1 MKITKKACKAL
12 CRLAA
17 AHDVPV
23 AFSTADDGKE
33 IMFTDACAV
42 CIRVTTDYM
51 RHIDGVAVLH
61 GPDTKPGNAAA
72 RTFAWI
78 DQNAGYTLAAVTPA
92 HDRSANRCR
101 VAPVLRDGLRKF
113 ATYRRKADKNPIYP
127 IGKGFFNPSYIA
139 LVLDV
144 LPDAVIYAAGPLDPL
159 YIVGENGCAFIMP
172 VKTAP
177 DEANGARAD
186 LEQFRNVAAVAT
198 AADNAPK
205 LENQPEKVTAADTPA
220 DGATTQPAHNDG
232 ANAFRAVSSST
243 IAQLMQQKGIPCSG
257 KYAEID
263 SFYTAILTAGETLPA
278 VDGETWQAFFERAY
292 PVAFPGTV
300 DQENATETPAAVD
313 VDIYA
318 FAEQFQKEYEFLYEN
333 EHVAGCREAVEAFGR
348 ACNGESFRRFVAQFA
363 KFRGDLISSDRE
375 AAAFMFALDALAPG
389 GDCVPVASQQGS
401 HYDPDKAYNNVPAA
415 VEAFYAHARHLYGE
429 TLFDVRFDHVDE
441 SGYWFSYE
449 LTHDH
454 RRQVYCVRH
463 ADLDGDG
470 AQHSPHFDRQPPKVG
485 CRLPGGDGII
495 DPVDLEWMQI
505 MVSDWMADQGLTDDD
520 IVIDWDGFSEQ
531 DQTVPCCD
539 SSHCYLLEAVHGD
552 IHIVPVGTL

>member
-23 AFSTADDGKE
+23 AFSPADDGKE
-33 IMFTDACAV
+33 IMFTDSFT
-42 CIRVTTDYM
+42 CIRVPADYM
-51 RHIDGVAVLH
+51 RHIDGVAILH
-61 GPDTKPGNAAA
+61 GPDTKPGNAASRA
-72 RTFAWI
+72 FAWI
-78 DQNAGYTLAAVTPA
+78 ESNPDYTPASVTPA

-101 VAPVLRDGLRKF
+101 VAPVLRDDLRKF
-113 ATYRRKADKNPIYP
+113 ATHRRKEDKNPIYP
-127 IGKGFFNPSYIA
+127 IGQGFFNPSYVA

-159 YIVGENGCAFIMP
+159 YIVGENGCAFVMP

-177 DEANGARAD
+177 DEANDARAD
-186 LEQFRNVAAVAT
+186 LEQFRNAAT

-205 LENQPEKVTAADTPA
+205 LVKQPEKVTAADVPNDA
-220 DGATTQPAHNDG
+220 AATQPTRNDG

-243 IAQLMQQKGIPCSG
+243 LVQLMQQKGVPCSG
-257 KYAEID
+257 KYSEVD
-263 SFYTAILTAGETLPA
+263 GFYTAILTAGETLPA
-278 VDGETWQAFFERAY
+278 VDGETWQAFFDRAY
-292 PVAFPGTV
+292 PVAFPATA
-300 DQENATETPAAVD
+300 DQENATKAPAAVD

-318 FAEQFQKEYEFLYEN
+318 FAEQFQKEYDRLCES
-333 EHVAGCREAVEAFGR
+333 EHVAGYRGAVEAFDS
-348 ACNGESFRRFVAQFA
+348 ACNGESFRRFVAKFA

-375 AAAFMFALDALAPG
+375 AAAFMFALDALVPG
-389 GDCVPVASQQGS
+389 GDCVPVAAQQGG
-401 HYDPDKAYNNVPAA
+401 HYDPDKAYNNIPAA
-415 VEAFYAHARHLYGE
+415 VEAFYAHARPLYGE
-429 TLFDVRFDHVDE
+429 TLFDVRFDHVDG
-441 SGYWFSYE
+441 SGFWFSYE
-449 LTHDH
+449 LTNDH

-463 ADLDGDG
+463 ADLYGGG

-520 IVIDWDGFSEQ
+520 VVIDWDGFSEQ
-531 DQTVPCCD
+531 DQTVPCRD
-539 SSHCYLLEAVHGD
+539 SSHCYLLEAIHGD
-552 IHIVPVGTL
+552 VHIVPVGTL

>member
-17 AHDVPV
+17 AQSVP
-23 AFSTADDGKE
+23 AAYSPADDGKE
-33 IMFTDACAV
+33 IMFTDSCAV
-42 CIRVTTDYM
+42 CIRVPADYM
-51 RHIDGVAVLH
+51 RHIDGVTILH
-61 GPDTKPGNAAA
+61 DPDTKPGSAAA

-78 DQNAGYTLAAVTPA
+78 DSHAGYTLAAVTPA

-101 VAPVLRDGLRKF
+101 VAPVLRDDLRKF
-113 ATYRRKADKNPIYP
+113 ATYRRRADKYP
-127 IGKGFFNPSYIA
+127 VYPLGKGFYNPSYIA

-159 YIVGENGCAFIMP
+159 YIVGENGCAFVMP
-172 VKTAP
+172 IKAAP
-177 DEANGARAD
+177 AIASDARSD
-186 LEQFRNVAAVAT
+186 LEQFRNTAT

-205 LENQPEKVTAADTPA
+205 LENQPEKVTAADIPA
-220 DGATTQPAHNDG
+220 DAATTKPAHNDG

-243 IAQLMQQKGIPCSG
+243 LAQLMQQKGIPCSG

-263 SFYTAILTAGETLPA
+263 SFYTAVLTAGETLPA
-278 VDGETWQAFFERAY
+278 VDGETWPEFFERAY
-292 PVAFPGTV
+292 PVAFPGTAC
-300 DQENATETPAAVD
+300 QETTVEAPATVN

-318 FAEQFQKEYEFLYEN
+318 FAEQFQKEYDQLYES
-333 EHVAGCREAVEAFGR
+333 EHVAGYQEAVEAFGR

-363 KFRGDLISSDRE
+363 KFRGDLVSSGRE
-375 AAAFMFALDALAPG
+375 AAGFMFALDACVPG
-389 GDCVPVASQQGS
+389 GDCVPVAAQHGS
-401 HYDPDKAYNNVPAA
+401 HYDPDKAYNSIPAA
-415 VEAFYAHARHLYGE
+415 VEAFYAHVRPLYGE
-429 TLFDVRFDHVDE
+429 TLFDVRFDHVDG
-441 SGYWFSYE
+441 SGFWFSYE

-463 ADLDGDG
+463 ADLDGYG
-470 AQHSPHFDRQPPKVG
+470 VQHSPHFDRQPPKVG

-495 DPVDLEWMQI
+495 DPVNLEWMQI

-520 IVIDWDGFSEQ
+520 IVIDWDGFSEK

-552 IHIVPVGTL
+552 IHIVPIGAL

>member
-17 AHDVPV
+17 AHTVPV
-23 AFSTADDGKE
+23 AFSPADDGQE
-33 IMFTDACAV
+33 IMFTDSCAV
-42 CIRVTTDYM
+42 CVKVSADYM

-78 DQNAGYTLAAVTPA
+78 DQNADYTLAAVTPA
-92 HDRSANRCR
+92 HDRGANRCR
-101 VAPVLRDGLRKF
+101 VAPVLRDDLRKF
-113 ATYRRKADKNPIYP
+113 ATYRRRADKHTIYP
-127 IGKGFFNPSYIA
+127 LGNGFYNPSYIA

-144 LPDAVIYAAGPLDPL
+144 LPDAAIYAAGPLDPL
-159 YIVGENGCAFIMP
+159 YIVGENGCAFVMP
-172 VKTAP
+172 VKTTP
-177 DEANGARAD
+177 EVANDVRAD
-186 LEQFRNVAAVAT
+186 LEQFRTAAT

-205 LENQPEKVTAADTPA
+205 LENQPEKVTAADVPA
-220 DGATTQPAHNDG
+220 DGAATQPTRNDG
-232 ANAFRAVSSST
+232 ANAFLAVSAST
-243 IAQLMQQKGIPCSG
+243 LAQLMKQKGIPCSG

-263 SFYTAILTAGETLPA
+263 DFYAAILRAGETLPA
-278 VDGETWQAFFERAY
+278 VDGETWSEFFERAF
-292 PVAFPGTV
+292 PVAFPATARRL
-300 DQENATETPAAVD
+300 NATEAPAAVD
-313 VDIYA
+313 VDIYV
-318 FAEQFQKEYEFLYEN
+318 FAEQFQKEYASLYEN
-333 EHVAGCREAVEAFGR
+333 EHVAGYREAVEAFGN
-348 ACNGESFRRFVAQFA
+348 ACNGESFRRFVA
-363 KFRGDLISSDRE
+363 KFERLRKDLIGSDRE
-375 AAAFMFALDALAPG
+375 AAAFMFALGALAPG
-389 GDCVPVASQQGS
+389 SDASPVEDTQGG
-401 HYDPDKAYNNVPAA
+401 HYDLDKAYNSIPAA
-415 VEAFYAHARHLYGE
+415 VEAFYAHAHQLHGE
-429 TLFDVRFDHVDE
+429 TLFGVQFDHVDG
-441 SGYWFSYE
+441 SGFWFSFE

-470 AQHSPHFDRQPPKVG
+470 AQHSPHFDQQPPKVG

-495 DPVDLEWMQI
+495 DPVNLEWMQI

-552 IHIVPVGTL
+552 IHIVPVGAL